1 MTRAYALGNAAKSG
15 HKPAAMFINKF
26 GAFKV
31 KAQSIN
37 KFAGF
42 NVKPEIRNK
51 GCSKWHTSQSVF
63 PPSKR

>member
-1 MTRAYALGNAAKSG
+1 MRRHG
-15 HKPAAMFINKF
+15 HKPVAMFINKF

-42 NVKPEIRNK
+42 KVKSEIQIK
-51 GCSKWHTSQSVF
+51 ELL
-63 PPSKR
+63 